1 VIVAKRDRYGMT
13 TETDINIIQHSD
25 AAIGIEGELN
35 QTNAAVFEQQIA
47 ALKINADVVALD
59 LIEFDVGDGIAI
71 ATAINAIRHLLTQTK
86 KLKLIAAPQI
96 LCHNI
101 YRVGLLESGAR
112 IELVAMR
119 EDEPYA

>member
-1 VIVAKRDRYGMT
+1 MIVEERDRYGMT

-35 QTNAAVFEQQIA
+35 QANAAVFEQQIA
-47 ALKINADVVALD
+47 ALEINPDGVALD

-71 ATAINAIRHLLTQTK
+71 ATAINAIRHLLKRTK
-86 KLKLIAAPQI
+86 KVKLIGAPQI

-101 YRVGLLESGAR
+101 YRVGLLETGTH

-119 EDEPYA
+119 EDEPYG